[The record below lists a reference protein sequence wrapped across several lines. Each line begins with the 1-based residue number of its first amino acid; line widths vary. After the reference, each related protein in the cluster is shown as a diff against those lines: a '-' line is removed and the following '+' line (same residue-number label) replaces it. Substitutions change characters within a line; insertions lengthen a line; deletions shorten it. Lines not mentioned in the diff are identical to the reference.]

1 MAYKIKYLPLAV
13 QDLHDIAEY
22 LSQFYPGTAPRVL
35 RTIRDKIANL
45 KDMPEMYERYEQEPD
60 YRKLP
65 AEQYLVFYQ
74 VQEEKQIVEIHRV
87 LRASWN
93 LPQYMK

>member
-22 LSQFYPGTAPRVL
+22 LSQFYPGTALRVL
-35 RTIRDKIANL
+35 RMIRDKIANL
-45 KDMPEMYERYEQEPD
+45 RDMPEMYERYEQEPD

-65 AEQYLVFYQ
+65 AEQYLVFYK
-74 VQEEKQIVEIHRV
+74 VQEEKQIVEIHRI

-93 LPQYMK
+93 LPQYVK

>member
-13 QDLHDIAEY
+13 QDLRDIAEY

-45 KDMPEMYERYEQEPD
+45 KDMPEVYERYEQEPD
-60 YRKLP
+60 YRKLLV
-65 AEQYLVFYQ
+65 EQYLVFYQ
-74 VQEEKQIVEIHRV
+74 VQDEKQIVEIHRV